1 MSNNLVKSRRRS
13 GGGGGPK
20 KPRVQFHRG
29 FLVDFVGH
37 PIPPLRRQR
46 RLQETVAAVLACLSE
61 LVRPSVEFLARSLR
75 RSSDRPE
82 NAATRSSVARPT
94 QLEEGRA
101 MLSSNTN

>member
-61 LVRPSVEFLARSLR
+61 LVRPSVEFPAR
-75 RSSDRPE
+75 
-82 NAATRSSVARPT
+82 SVARLTAPKMQPLASVGRSAHST
-94 QLEEGRA
+94 RGGPGNVTLRQLD
-101 MLSSNTN
+101 

>member
-1 MSNNLVKSRRRS
+1 MKSRRRS
-13 GGGGGPK
+13 DGGGPK

-29 FLVDFVGH
+29 FLVRPKGR
-37 PIPPLRRQR
+37 PIPPFRRQR

-61 LVRPSVEFLARSLR
+61 LVRPSVEFLR

-82 NAATRSSVARPT
+82 NAATRRSLARPT

-101 MLSSNTN
+101 M